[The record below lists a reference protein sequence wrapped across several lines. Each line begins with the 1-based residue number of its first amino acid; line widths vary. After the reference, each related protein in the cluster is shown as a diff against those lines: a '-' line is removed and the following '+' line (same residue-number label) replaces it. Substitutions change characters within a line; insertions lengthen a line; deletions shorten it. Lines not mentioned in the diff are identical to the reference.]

1 MAQQVS
7 FCKLLT
13 YCFID
18 VDAVVF
24 VIDVDVVFATVIFDV
39 DVVFWHRC
47 SCTQSIFPVVG
58 E

>member
-39 DVVFWHRC
+39 DVVF
-47 SCTQSIFPVVG
+47 
-58 E
+58 